1 MTLEKHDIAKLKK
14 AGLNVDE
21 MLAKLDGKH
30 GELLR
35 ENYEKFV
42 PNDEV
47 IAKLAEKANGNTFVV
62 FSADWCKDCKKNVA
76 EFAKIVKKKP
86 SINVIF
92 FKGIK
97 SAPLDPD
104 VRWRIPPSPPEV
116 DEFDLRKIP
125 TFYILNSS
133 GEQIG
138 EMIENPKSKPTL
150 AEELL
155 FILENLQG

>member
-1 MTLEKHDIAKLKK
+1 MIKHDITKLKK

-21 MLAKLDGKH
+21 MLAKLEGKH
-30 GELLR
+30 GDILR
-35 ENYEKFV
+35 DTYENYE
-42 PNDEV
+42 PNDDIIKRLEDIV
-47 IAKLAEKANGNTFVV
+47 NCHTFVV
-62 FSADWCKDCKKNVA
+62 FSADWCKDCKKYVA

-86 SINVIF
+86 SINAIF
-92 FKGIK
+92 FKSIK

-133 GEQIG
+133 GEQVG